1 VVLSLILK
9 YVKQLKKNSRIKS
22 KERVRR
28 SMNWINSIK
37 EYIPYN
43 EQEEKDKEVFIKCI
57 NMFDDILIRNNEI
70 AHITSSAF
78 IVNKD
83 KDKVLM
89 VYHNIYNSWSWV
101 GGHADGEEDLL
112 YVAMKEAK
120 EETGIKNVSPVSDN
134 ILSMDILPVLG
145 HIRKGKYVPPH
156 LHLSVAY
163 LLEADENEQLII
175 KPDENGGVKWIP
187 VDKIDT
193 YSNEPHMV
201 KVYNKIVSKLKD
213 C

>member
-1 VVLSLILK
+1 
-9 YVKQLKKNSRIKS
+9 
-22 KERVRR
+22 
-28 SMNWINSIK
+28 MNWINSIK

-89 VYHNIYNSWSWV
+89 VYHNINNSWSWV

-163 LLEADENEQLII
+163 LLEANENEQLII
-175 KPDENGGVKWIP
+175 KPDENSGVQWIP

-201 KVYNKIVSKLKD
+201 KVYNKIVSKLKEY
-213 C
+213 

>member
-1 VVLSLILK
+1 MH
-9 YVKQLKKNSRIKS
+9 Q
-22 KERVRR
+22 
-28 SMNWINSIK
+28 
-37 EYIPYN
+37 
-43 EQEEKDKEVFIKCI
+43 
-57 NMFDDILIRNNEI
+57 NEI

-78 IVNKD
+78 IINKD

-101 GGHADGEEDLL
+101 GGHVDGEEDLL

-175 KPDENGGVKWIP
+175 KPDENNGVKWIP
-187 VDKIDT
+187 VNKIGT
-193 YSNEPHMV
+193 YYNEPHMV
-201 KVYNKIVSKLKD
+201 KVYNKIISKLKD

>member
-9 YVKQLKKNSRIKS
+9 YVKQLKKNSRTKS

-37 EYIPYN
+37 EYILYN

-89 VYHNIYNSWSWV
+89 VYHNIYTSWSWV

-134 ILSMDILPVLG
+134 IL
-145 HIRKGKYVPPH
+145 
-156 LHLSVAY
+156 
-163 LLEADENEQLII
+163 
-175 KPDENGGVKWIP
+175 
-187 VDKIDT
+187 
-193 YSNEPHMV
+193 
-201 KVYNKIVSKLKD
+201 
-213 C
+213 